1 MEFEI
6 ASKFPEKFIPIQE
19 IDKIEMVIFNLT
31 EVLLN
36 GCHDVK
42 ISSRAEFKWF
52 NLIKLIEE
60 DGKGA
65 FYNTYRLF
73 QASVLKAYKYSIWRV
88 L

>member
-19 IDKIEMVIFNLT
+19 IDEIEMVIFNLT

-42 ISSRAEFKWF
+42 ISSRA
-52 NLIKLIEE
+52 
-60 DGKGA
+60 
-65 FYNTYRLF
+65 
-73 QASVLKAYKYSIWRV
+73 
-88 L
+88 